1 MNLNRKVKIWCFL
14 GFFAILLLGF
24 LFHFVFEWTNRSA
37 IVGIFVPVNESVWEH
52 LKLGFWGLIVFSG
65 IEYWSIGKQ
74 VNNYFISKGT
84 GALILSITILV
95 FYYSYTS
102 LIGKNMLFLDI
113 ASFII
118 GTLFCQ
124 LSVYKLY
131 KRKPLH
137 NVVNVIGMV
146 LLILMAITFAFLTYF
161 PPHTNLF
168 KDATNNTYGIKME
181 TQ

>member
-1 MNLNRKVKIWCFL
+1 
-14 GFFAILLLGF
+14 
-24 LFHFVFEWTNRSA
+24 
-37 IVGIFVPVNESVWEH
+37 VPVNESVWEH

-131 KRKPLH
+131 KRKPFH
-137 NVVNVIGMV
+137 SVVNVTGMV